1 MSATIID
8 FPGYRFTPSD
18 LDHLRQLSS
27 DMIARGLWDSFER
40 HTGEGAVG
48 LRYDR
53 WLIFTDALADASFSI
68 ERRTTGRYFLTDART
83 GTALVSGRA
92 IQDVTRRWTA
102 ALAV

>member
-18 LDHLRQLSS
+18 LQHLRQLSS
-27 DMIARGLWDSFER
+27 DMIARGLWDNSER
-40 HTGEGAVG
+40 HAGEGAVG

-53 WLIFTDALADASFSI
+53 WLIFTDALSDASFSI

-83 GTALVSGRA
+83 GMALVSGRTV
-92 IQDVTRRWTA
+92 QDVTQRWTA